1 MTQRYSRGSDPHTT
15 IKSHSN
21 NGNSSSVSDSNDNGH
36 LSGNIIFQVRSL
48 LQSVHKMGTK
58 FTSQRCFWTKSWL
71 TGPAIENIQET
82 EVIQA
87 LETFVFE
94 YNEACV

>member
-15 IKSHSN
+15 IKSYSN
-21 NGNSSSVSDSNDNGH
+21 NGNSFGVSDNNDNGH
-36 LSGNIIFQVRSL
+36 LSGNIVFQVSSL
-48 LQSVHKMGTK
+48 LQSVYKMGTK
-58 FTSQRCFWTKSWL
+58 FTSQSCFRTKSWL

-87 LETFVFE
+87 LETFIFK